1 MITEI
6 NVVEYTN
13 AIEDNV
19 IIRFYYY
26 CYYFNKPLRDVLA
39 TVSGLIV

>member
-1 MITEI
+1 MTTEI

-26 CYYFNKPLRDVLA
+26 YYFNKPLKAVLA
-39 TVSGLIV
+39 TVSCLTV

>member
-6 NVVEYTN
+6 NVVVEYAN
-13 AIEDNV
+13 AIEDN

-26 CYYFNKPLRDVLA
+26 YYFNKPLRGVLA
-39 TVSGLIV
+39 TVSGLTV